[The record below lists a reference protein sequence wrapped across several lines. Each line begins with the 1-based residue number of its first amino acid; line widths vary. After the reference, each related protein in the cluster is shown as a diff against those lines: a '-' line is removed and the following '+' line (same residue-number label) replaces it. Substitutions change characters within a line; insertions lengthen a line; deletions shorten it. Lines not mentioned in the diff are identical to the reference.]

1 MSEAPSIAIFAASPA
16 RGHYWAEVAH
26 LAGFEV
32 CGSDGDQLPDLC
44 LLEEG
49 ATIPP
54 QTAIKS
60 ITIEK
65 SSLPIKAADL
75 ITRLTRAHA
84 HKGQSGLVKIGD
96 CLLDAQN
103 NVWSR
108 EGSEDSI
115 RLTEKETEL
124 LCFLKENGGFATR
137 DTLLKNM
144 WGYAQGVDTHTVETH
159 IYRLRQKIESN
170 PSSPKILLTQDDG
183 YRLCDE

>member
-1 MSEAPSIAIFAASPA
+1 M
-16 RGHYWAEVAH
+16 
-26 LAGFEV
+26 
-32 CGSDGDQLPDLC
+32 
-44 LLEEG
+44 
-49 ATIPP
+49 
-54 QTAIKS
+54 
-60 ITIEK
+60 
-65 SSLPIKAADL
+65 
-75 ITRLTRAHA
+75 
-84 HKGQSGLVKIGD
+84 
-96 CLLDAQN
+96 DAQN